1 MDQQTYQLRLEN
13 LQLKLQQ
20 APNQTNM
27 LQYLEARIQLL
38 EQYVFNS
45 TPSQNATGPAAR

>member
-20 APNQTNM
+20 APTQPNI

-38 EQYVFNS
+38 EEHLDLT
-45 TPSQNATGPAAR
+45 TPKQKIALS

>member
-13 LQLKLQQ
+13 LQLMLQQ
-20 APNQTNM
+20 NPTQPNI

-38 EQYVFNS
+38 EEHLDLT
-45 TPSQNATGPAAR
+45 TPNEK

>member
-1 MDQQTYQLRLEN
+1 MDPKTYQLKLEN

-20 APNQTNM
+20 NPTQPNI

-38 EQYVFNS
+38 EEFLDL
-45 TPSQNATGPAAR
+45 TPPQKK